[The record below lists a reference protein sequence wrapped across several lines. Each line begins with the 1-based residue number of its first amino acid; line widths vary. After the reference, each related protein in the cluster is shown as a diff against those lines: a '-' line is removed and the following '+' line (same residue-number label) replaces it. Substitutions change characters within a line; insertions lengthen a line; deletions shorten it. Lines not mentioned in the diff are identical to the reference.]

1 MPVCLQHIPVCFVPS
16 QGHWENSAPV
26 MLPGSAAEG
35 QSLFDKWRPHPL
47 IFISCGEWHSRQLL
61 PISTL
66 SDIHASSSQF
76 IHLHFTCQVAFAPAH
91 VHGPPTT
98 SHHEAQKCQK
108 CDRGCQCLIQA
119 QLIWVIRPNSH
130 CRNQRWSRTF
140 PVGNM
145 PCSCIS
151 PVICKTAAVR
161 EVVLLNCIVH
171 LTSGLL
177 GVQHTR
183 DWFWLCRPGRCRR
196 TSLI

>member
-1 MPVCLQHIPVCFVPS
+1 MTSRPAHLHLLSPFCVSSGIRASSCSRSPHNKSS
-16 QGHWENSAPV
+16 QGSEVP
-26 MLPGSAAEG
+26 
-35 QSLFDKWRPHPL
+35 
-47 IFISCGEWHSRQLL
+47 
-61 PISTL
+61 
-66 SDIHASSSQF
+66 
-76 IHLHFTCQVAFAPAH
+76 
-91 VHGPPTT
+91 
-98 SHHEAQKCQK
+98 K
-108 CDRGCQCLIQA
+108 CDRGCQCFNQT

-183 DWFWLCRPGRCRR
+183 VGFGCACQVDAVAPPSISSQKSSDIMSSRALTVSR
-196 TSLI
+196 TSHASASWAWNGPTIVAENVWYVRHASIHPHHQAGFT